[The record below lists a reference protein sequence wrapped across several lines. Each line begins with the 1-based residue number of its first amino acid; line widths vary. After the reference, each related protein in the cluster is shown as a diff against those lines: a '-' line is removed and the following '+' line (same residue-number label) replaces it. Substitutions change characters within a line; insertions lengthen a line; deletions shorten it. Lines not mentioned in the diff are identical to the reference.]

1 LSPTDIAETQHVPI
15 GAPFAQGDIIL
26 LPERACPPHLG
37 VIINADCDLHHDKT
51 DGVCSYLPIYTFSE
65 YIEHFWLP
73 NKLEEFRRQSLF
85 NILQAIKQPKSSL
98 SSLEAWLDSAD
109 HTALSDRLSEEF
121 ELTGKLRIA
130 LTNQVEQHLDTYNS
144 SRTPTK
150 SFLHFCRAQKDP
162 ESFLEKQLRSAYQQ
176 LAEGHLFLNE
186 IFGRSQLGFVIR
198 LRRIY
203 AIDRRNYFQSESD
216 FLLSSLSPDQCAI
229 RLAKLTSVFQYK
241 LLQLFAL
248 QFSRIGLP
256 DELTH
261 MHQLV
266 ITDAAMQL
274 LREYE

>member
-1 LSPTDIAETQHVPI
+1 MPTAICITTRPTVFAPTFRFIHSPNISNAFGCPTSWKNFDV
-15 GAPFAQGDIIL
+15 
-26 LPERACPPHLG
+26 RAC
-37 VIINADCDLHHDKT
+37 
-51 DGVCSYLPIYTFSE
+51 S
-65 YIEHFWLP
+65 
-73 NKLEEFRRQSLF
+73 

-98 SSLEAWLDSAD
+98 SALEAWLDSAD
-109 HTALSDRLSEEF
+109 HTALTDRLSEEF
-121 ELTGKLRIA
+121 ELTAKLRVT
-130 LTNQVEQHLDTYNS
+130 LSNQVEQYLDTYNS
-144 SRTPTK
+144 SRTPIQ
-150 SFLHFCRAQKDP
+150 SFLHTCHVQKDP
-162 ESFLEKQLRSAYQQ
+162 ESFLEKQLKSAYQQ

-203 AIDRRNYFQSESD
+203 AIDRRNYFKSESD

-229 RLAKLTSVFQYK
+229 RLAKLTSIFQYK

-266 ITDAAMQL
+266 IADAAAQL
-274 LREYE
+274 LRGYE